1 MFEHIVNNV
10 IYYGGYAGMTAV
22 VFAETGLLVG
32 FFLPGDSLL
41 VTAGIFAAAGKLNIA
56 YLCGLLCVAAVTGSS
71 VGYFFGLRTG
81 RKLFTREDSLFF
93 SKKNLAR
100 SHDFYQEHGAVTI
113 VLARFIPIIR
123 TFAPIIAGVA
133 EMDFK
138 KFTAYNI
145 VGGVGWVL
153 SLLFFGFILGNVIPD
168 VGKHLEV
175 IISAVIAVSMLPVI
189 IKFWRERVKKKAK

>member
-1 MFEHIVNNV
+1 LFEHIVNNV

-56 YLCGLLCVAAVTGSS
+56 YLCGLLCVAAVSGSA
-71 VGYFFGLRTG
+71 VGYFFGLKTG
-81 RKLFTREDSLFF
+81 KKLFTREDSLFF
-93 SKKNLAR
+93 SKKNLTR
-100 SHDFYQEHGAVTI
+100 SHDFYQEHGGMTI

-123 TFAPIIAGVA
+123 TFAPIVAGVA

-153 SLLFFGFILGNVIPD
+153 SLLFFGFLLGSAIPD

-189 IKFWRERVKKKAK
+189 IKFWRERSKKTG